1 MIYRCKLKTLIFL
14 SLDFLSSGS
23 FLPNG
28 HKSSHHLSETV
39 NIASVRQFDV
49 KMMNSLNGF
58 DFPLKK
64 YVSVSKYIGNIT
76 GSEKP
81 CYKTVS
87 SAPTPT
93 HIIPRCFFKI
103 CIISFSYLVKYIY
116 RFWHLFLF
124 APVDH
129 ITS

>member
-1 MIYRCKLKTLIFL
+1 MDTKNSHYL
-14 SLDFLSSGS
+14 SQ
-23 FLPNG
+23 
-28 HKSSHHLSETV
+28 TV

-49 KMMNSLNGF
+49 KMMNNLNGF
-58 DFPLKK
+58 DFLLKK
-64 YVSVSKYIGNIT
+64 YVPVSKYIGNIP
-76 GSEKP
+76 GSEKLY
-81 CYKTVS
+81 YKAVS

-93 HIIPRCFFKI
+93 HIISRCFFKI
-103 CIISFSYLVKYIY
+103 CIISFSYLVKYSY